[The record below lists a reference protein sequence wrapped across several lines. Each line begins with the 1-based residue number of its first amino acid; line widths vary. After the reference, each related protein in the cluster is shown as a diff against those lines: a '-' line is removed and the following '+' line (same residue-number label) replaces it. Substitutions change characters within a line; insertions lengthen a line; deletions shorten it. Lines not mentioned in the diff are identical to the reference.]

1 MTWGKVSDRLHA
13 HSKFRRAREA
23 MALWVGAMSWSC
35 DELTDGFIPADMPD
49 LIIPGLGDAMASK
62 LVEVKLW
69 ERVDGGYRFHDWEQF
84 QPSAEDEKSRRAD
97 LSRIR
102 SEAGKRGNA
111 KRWGERSQTDRNLVA
126 NASQNDRKTIATA
139 SQNDRPDPEPEEAD
153 SLRSSAAVCDRKP
166 ADPQPT
172 TSGGEAI
179 DVLNEITRGAALG
192 ARPGAWDHRGDAR
205 TVGAFVRA
213 LEGLQRSNEEL
224 RTLGQYLASPEA
236 EETLKSRRFAP
247 RTFVFLSTDGADTS
261 RVERACL
268 LAAEWAAKREA
279 ASTPAVAA
287 HRPAVI
293 EQPSGPLLTPEQ
305 IKQRGAKWRE
315 AEAKARAERGEGGD
329 DE

>member
-1 MTWGKVSDRLHA
+1 
-13 HSKFRRAREA
+13 

-84 QPSAEDEKSRRAD
+84 QPSAEDERERRESV
-97 LSRIR
+97 SRIR
-102 SEAGKRGNA
+102 SEAGKRGA
-111 KRWGERSQTDRNLVA
+111 ARRWQGHSKSDSKAIANEWQTDSKPMA
-126 NASQNDRKTIATA
+126 NAMATPWQTD
-139 SQNDRPDPEPEEAD
+139 SPDPVPDPIAD
-153 SLRSSAAVCDRKP
+153 SLRSSAAVCHRKP

-172 TSGGEAI
+172 TSSGESI
-179 DVLNEITRGAALG
+179 DVLAEITRGASQG

-205 TVGAFVRA
+205 TVLAFVRA
-213 LEGLQRSNEEL
+213 LEGLQRSKEEL

-236 EETLKSRRFAP
+236 EETLRSKRFTP
-247 RTFVFLSTDGADTS
+247 RSFVFLSTDGSDTS

-268 LAAEWAAKREA
+268 LAAEWAVKREA
-279 ASTPAVAA
+279 ASAPAVAA

-293 EQPSGPLLTPEQ
+293 ERPSGPLLTPEE
-305 IKQRGAKWRE
+305 IKQKRRE
-315 AEAKARAERGEGGD
+315 ALAKERAERGEGDD

>member
-1 MTWGKVSDRLHA
+1 
-13 HSKFRRAREA
+13 

-69 ERVDGGYRFHDWEQF
+69 ERIDGGYRFHDWEQF

-111 KRWGERSQTDRNLVA
+111 KRWGERSQNDRNGVA
-126 NASQNDRKTIATA
+126 NRSQTHRKTIATA
-139 SQNDRPDPEPEEAD
+139 SQNDRPDPDPEEAD

-166 ADPQPT
+166 ADTQPT

-192 ARPGAWDHRGDAR
+192 GRPGAWDHRGGAR
-205 TVGAFVRA
+205 TVLAFVRA
-213 LEGLQRSNEEL
+213 LEGLQRSREEL

-236 EETLKSRRFAP
+236 EETLKSKRFAP

-279 ASTPAVAA
+279 ASTPVVAA

-315 AEAKARAERGEGGD
+315 AEAKARAERGEGDD

>member
-13 HSKFRRAREA
+13 HSKARRARDA
-23 MALWVGAMSWSC
+23 MALWVLALSWSC
-35 DELTDGFIPADMPD
+35 DELTDGAIPADMPE
-49 LIIPGLGDAMASK
+49 LLIPGGDAMAEK
-62 LVEVKLW
+62 LVSVGLW
-69 ERVDGGYRFHDWEQF
+69 ERTESGYQFHDWEEF
-84 QPSAEDEKSRRAD
+84 QPSADVERDRRESVSR
-97 LSRIR
+97 LR
-102 SEAGKRGNA
+102 SEAGKRGAA
-111 KRWGERSQTDRNLVA
+111 KRWQTDGKRDGKPIA
-126 NASQNDRKTIATA
+126 NGWQTH
-139 SQNDRPDPEPEEAD
+139 RPDPEPEEAD

-166 ADPQPT
+166 VDPQPT

-179 DVLNEITRGAALG
+179 DVLSEITRGAALG

-213 LEGLQRSNEEL
+213 LEGLQRSKEEL